1 MVDPTNQQEL
11 LAALD
16 ASARSVG
23 GGIAIARKGAWRQIW
38 RACFRAGLHTQR
50 QRHELVSAHHQIN
63 RRRLEHRS
71 EPFTARK
78 LTL

>member
-23 GGIAIARKGAWRQIW
+23 GGIAIARRRGLGA
-38 RACFRAGLHTQR
+38 RAVEPAYTQR

>member
-23 GGIAIARKGAWRQIW
+23 GGIAIARKGAWRIFGA
-38 RACFRAGLHTQR
+38 RTFEPAYTQR
-50 QRHELVSAHHQIN
+50 QRHELISTHHQIN